1 MINFAERYTEYWINE
16 SQKPKGYFVSE
27 KAIEEY
33 VRQFPRGTMILTSL
47 VELDCKGH
55 TYRQIMGYDELDCGV
70 KHEFLEHPK
79 LFFIKNLFLD
89 LIDCF
94 RPSFYRQDKN

>member
-16 SQKPKGYFVSE
+16 SEEPKGYFFSE
-27 KAIEEY
+27 REIEEY
-33 VRQFPRGTMILTSL
+33 VRQFPRETMILTSL

-70 KHEFLEHPK
+70 KHKFLEHPHRY
-79 LFFIKNLFLD
+79 FIRSLFLD
-89 LIDCF
+89 LIDF
-94 RPSFYRQDKN
+94 FKNLL